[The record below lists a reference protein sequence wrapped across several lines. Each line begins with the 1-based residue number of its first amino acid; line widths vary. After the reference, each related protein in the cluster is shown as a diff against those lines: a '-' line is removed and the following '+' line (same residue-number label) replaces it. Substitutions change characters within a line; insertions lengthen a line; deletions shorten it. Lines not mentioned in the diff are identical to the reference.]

1 MSDTCRFFRAVACM
15 MELEDGDCLDHCLAE
30 AHRLWYEAH
39 SEVGISLCDGA
50 AREFVYIQQPISI
63 HTVG

>member
-1 MSDTCRFFRAVACM
+1 M